1 MELEDLRAYLAVVEH
16 KGFRRAA
23 EVLYVS
29 QPALTRRIARLEQE
43 LGVHLLERTH
53 TGVKVTPQ
61 GDTLLSGA
69 RRVLTAVE
77 DARAATTQSWSQ
89 TITVASTPVAAGTFL
104 TDFLGTWLPRHAH
117 VRVRMIEDIPRRTR
131 QRLVDLECDAALAAS
146 PLPPEADG
154 LPITR
159 VEVRALIPA
168 GHELAVDGPLRV
180 TDLADHPLLISGEEF
195 RSTRMLR
202 AACQLAGITPNV
214 IFECS
219 VGHTIETLVLA
230 GVGIGVLSGAVN
242 RERLPGIHLRPL
254 CDANGTVLT
263 FDMNV
268 AWIRGRPVNPALRA
282 FIRDLSDFTEP
293 LRAGPDLHGP
303 AQSDAEGAP

>member
-1 MELEDLRAYLAVVEH
+1 MD
-16 KGFRRAA
+16 
-23 EVLYVS
+23 
-29 QPALTRRIARLEQE
+29 P
-43 LGVHLLERTH
+43 
-53 TGVKVTPQ
+53 
-61 GDTLLSGA
+61 
-69 RRVLTAVE
+69 
-77 DARAATTQSWSQ
+77 
-89 TITVASTPVAAGTFL
+89 
-104 TDFLGTWLPRHAH
+104 
-117 VRVRMIEDIPRRTR
+117 
-131 QRLVDLECDAALAAS
+131 ECDAALAAS

-168 GHELAVDGPLRV
+168 GHQLAVDGPLRV
-180 TDLADHPLLISGEEF
+180 TELADHPLLISGEEF

-254 CDANGTVLT
+254 CDANGTLLT

-293 LRAGPDLHGP
+293 LRGAGPARSGSVERRACPDHPVRTTQVEAPATGLEPVTVRLTANTTTVRLVPPRAAQGRDLRKRRTARAGSSACHRLMPGLP
-303 AQSDAEGAP
+303 